1 MCNAWYVIFDGIA
14 WEKSPT
20 FKSQKLLRR
29 SGDTVAHI
37 DVQNQKPSGS
47 FKLTRVGVTGI
58 KKPINVKRPDKVV
71 TLTAEID
78 VFVDLPSTQKGSHLS
93 RNVEVISEILD
104 KSVRQP
110 VKSLEVLCEQI
121 SYMLLERHEYA
132 TSSEV
137 EMRADYFLEKAL
149 ESGRKSL
156 EGYKLIAKAKA
167 ERNDE
172 MAVKK
177 LIGVEVIGMTTC
189 PCAMETVRKRLAAE
203 HPDARTHL
211 EKFPVVTHNQRN
223 ITTLLIEVP
232 KGYDLE
238 ADHLIEIV
246 EDSLS
251 SPTYEI
257 LKRDDEAQVTLS
269 AHENPK
275 FVEDVVRDIL
285 GRILEKYTNLPD
297 SVVIT
302 VRSESEE
309 SIHKHNAFAE
319 RVTTLGELRE

>member
-1 MCNAWYVIFDGIA
+1 MIGSS
-14 WEKSPT
+14 KPPT
-20 FKSQKLLRR
+20 FKSQKLLPRF
-29 SGDTVAHI
+29 GGTVTHL
-37 DVQNQKPSGS
+37 DVQNQRPAGS
-47 FKLTRVGVTGI
+47 FKLTRVGVTGV
-58 KKPINVKRPDKVV
+58 KKPINVQRPDKVV
-71 TLTAEID
+71 TLTALID

-110 VKSLEVLCEQI
+110 VNSLEMLCEQI
-121 SYMLLERHEYA
+121 CHVLLERHEYA

-137 EMRADYFLEKAL
+137 EMKADYFLEKAL
-149 ESGRKSL
+149 SSGRKSL
-156 EGYKLIAKAKA
+156 EGYKLMAKAKA
-167 ERNDE
+167 ERNEE

-189 PCAMETVRKRLAAE
+189 PCAMETVRKMLIAK
-203 HPDARTHL
+203 HPDAKECL
-211 EKFPVVTHNQRN
+211 EKMPVITHNQRN
-223 ITTLLIEVP
+223 ITTLMIEVP

-238 ADHLIEIV
+238 ADHLIQVV

-257 LKRDDEAQVTLS
+257 LKREDEAQVTLQ

-285 GRILEKYTNLPD
+285 GKILEKYENLPD
-297 SVVIT
+297 SVVVT
-302 VRSESEE
+302 VKSESEE
-309 SIHKHNAFAE
+309 SIHKHNAYAE
-319 RVTTLGELRE
+319 RVTTLGELRK